1 MSGENKS
8 SEKPGEILMND
19 IEIRAANAADAAA
32 LLGIYAPYVRETAI
46 TFEHDVPSEDEFRSR
61 IENTLLLYPY
71 LVAEEGGEIAGYAYA
86 SRFRTRQAYAWD
98 AETSIYIRQDKRKS
112 GIGRLLYEELEKI
125 LSLQG
130 VLNLYAGVAYA
141 EKEDEYLTKN
151 SFDFHLHMG
160 YRTAGI
166 FTRCGFKFNRWY
178 DVAWMEKYLGSHGE
192 NPSPVK
198 PFSEI
203 RDRFDL

>member
-1 MSGENKS
+1 MSNIK
-8 SEKPGEILMND
+8 
-19 IEIRAANAADAAA
+19 IRAAKAADAPA

-61 IENTLLLYPY
+61 IENTLALYPY
-71 LVAEEGGEIAGYAYA
+71 LFAEECGEILGYAYA
-86 SRFRTRQAYAWD
+86 WRFRTRQAYAWD
-98 AETSIYIRQDKRKS
+98 AETSIYIRTDKRKS
-112 GIGRLLYEELEKI
+112 GIGRMLYEELEKI
-125 LSLQG
+125 LSMQG

-151 SFDFHLHMG
+151 SYDFHLHMG

-166 FTRCGFKFNRWY
+166 FSRCGFKFNRWY
-178 DVAWMEKYLGSHGE
+178 DVAWLEKYLGGHCE
-192 NPSPVK
+192 NPPPVK

-203 RDRFDL
+203 RGDFGL